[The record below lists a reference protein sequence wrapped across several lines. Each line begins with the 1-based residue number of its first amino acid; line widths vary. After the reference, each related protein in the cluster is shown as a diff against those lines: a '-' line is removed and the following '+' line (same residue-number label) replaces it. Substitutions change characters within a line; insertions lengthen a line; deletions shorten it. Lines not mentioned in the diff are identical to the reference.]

1 MRIIGVFSEVL
12 VIDGLLIFGLILF
25 IYVGVASLAWVNAK
39 RRNALYWSDIC
50 LPIVLLLVWTGLV
63 SVGYGHQSLSH
74 LIEIPILLMV
84 SVIFLYV
91 RVFIVDRY
99 REQSKQN
106 SYIILGLGVFF
117 VLLLRTFMPFLAE

>member
-1 MRIIGVFSEVL
+1 M
-12 VIDGLLIFGLILF
+12 
-25 IYVGVASLAWVNAK
+25 
-39 RRNALYWSDIC
+39 C
-50 LPIVLLLVWTGLV
+50 IVV

-99 REQSKQN
+99 REQFKQN

>member
-1 MRIIGVFSEVL
+1 ML

-25 IYVGVASLAWVNAK
+25 GYASLASLAWVYAK

-50 LPIVLLLVWTGLV
+50 LPIVLLLVWTFLA

-84 SVIFLYV
+84 SIIFLYI

-99 REQSKQN
+99 REQFKQN